1 MPEFTT
7 NGLVRHGFGF
17 YNPNHAAAFW
27 RQWRMLSSLA
37 DKRKTHPLR
46 FFTLRIFV
54 VAALAAIPVYAD
66 VPSKDLSN
74 QRWEARLREEYNIA
88 AELLG
93 IPTNG
98 TNLANCQSLFQNTNI
113 VECGKFSVEEKYLI
127 KDISEKYIVVSDK
140 NNNRFATGYIYETAT
155 YLRACVCAAHYC
167 FSQTSMV
174 ARHYALG
181 LRLRKDIGDFCI
193 HRRESGDDPDRLCF
207 VRGHMMVHLRKGQAY
222 NGSLVEIAKAI
233 DEAILADAEE
243 CRKANG
249 KDGSQ

>member
-1 MPEFTT
+1 M
-7 NGLVRHGFGF
+7 
-17 YNPNHAAAFW
+17 
-27 RQWRMLSSLA
+27 
-37 DKRKTHPLR
+37 
-46 FFTLRIFV
+46 TLRILV

-74 QRWEARLREEYNIA
+74 QRWEARLREQYNLA

-155 YLRACVCAAHYC
+155 YLRACIYAVNCSAL
-167 FSQTSMV
+167 TSLPFELYV
-174 ARHYALG
+174 QG

-233 DEAILADAEE
+233 DEAILADAKE
-243 CRKANG
+243 CQQTHG
-249 KDGSQ
+249 KDASQ